1 MYMTMPA
8 RRLLSIIAVAS
19 FSGLFHSQDLP
30 GSPAS
35 PDALDA
41 APSRF
46 ATYDGARVHYKSLG
60 NPAAKTAVIFVHGWS
75 CDMTSW
81 RAQVPAFEGK
91 ARMLLVDLPG
101 HGKSDRPAV
110 DYTMERF
117 ANAVE
122 AVMRDAGVERALLVG
137 HSMGTPVARQFWRK
151 FPQKTLAI
159 VSLDGALRT
168 YFKDASQAEGF
179 VTMFSGPDFAKA
191 LDGFLGA
198 AFVPSTPE
206 SVKADVRRMTAGAT
220 QSVAVSAMRGQFDP
234 AIWKD
239 DPIGVPLLVIVA
251 KSPTWSA
258 DYFAYVRTLNPS
270 AEIHEIPD
278 AGHFVMMEK
287 PAEVNALLL
296 AFAAKTGVA
305 KGTGASTSG
314 APAP

>member
-1 MYMTMPA
+1 MPISM
-8 RRLLSIIAVAS
+8 RRLFSITAVAS
-19 FSGLFHSQDLP
+19 PTVPSHSHNLLGP
-30 GSPAS
+30 PAS
-35 PDALDA
+35 PDPLDA

-46 ATYDGARVHYKSLG
+46 ATFDGAKVHYKSLG
-60 NPAAKTAVIFVHGWS
+60 NPDAKTAVVFVHGWS

-81 RAQVPAFEGK
+81 RAQVPAFDGK

-117 ANAVE
+117 ARAVNAVMTE
-122 AVMRDAGVERALLVG
+122 AGGGRGAPLG
-137 HSMGTPVARQFWRK
+137 HSMGTPVARQFWRL
-151 FPQKTLAI
+151 FPKKTLGL
-159 VSLDGALRT
+159 VSADGALRA
-168 YFKDASQAEGF
+168 YFKDPVEIEKFAA
-179 VTMFSGPDFAKA
+179 MFSGPDFAKA
-191 LDGFLGA
+191 LDGFIGA
-198 AFVPSTPE
+198 TFVPSTPE
-206 SVKADVRRMTAGAT
+206 GVKADVRRMTAGAT

-239 DPIGVPLLVIVA
+239 DPIGVPLQVIVA
-251 KSPTWSA
+251 KSPTWNA

-296 AFAAKTGVA
+296 AFASKTGA
-305 KGTGASTSG
+305 I
-314 APAP
+314 PIRN

>member
-1 MYMTMPA
+1 MPTDL
-8 RRLLSIIAVAS
+8 RRLVSRALPALFLSQK
-19 FSGLFHSQDLP
+19 LFATP
-30 GSPAS
+30 
-35 PDALDA
+35 PDPLDT

-46 ATYDGARVHYKSLG
+46 ATSDGAKVHYKSLG
-60 NPAAKTAVIFVHGWS
+60 DPAAKAAVVFVHGWS
-75 CDMTSW
+75 CDLTSW
-81 RAQVPAFEGK
+81 RSQVPVFEGK
-91 ARMLLVDLPG
+91 ARMLLIDLPG

-137 HSMGTPVARQFWRK
+137 HSMGTPVIRQFWRM
-151 FPQKTLAI
+151 FPKKTLGL
-159 VSLDGALRT
+159 VSVDGALRT
-168 YFKDASQAEGF
+168 YFKDPAQVEKFAA
-179 VTMFSGPDFAKA
+179 MFSGPDFAKA

-206 SVKADVRRMTAGAT
+206 SVKADVRRMAAGAT

-239 DPIGVPLLVIVA
+239 DPIQVPLLLVVA
-251 KSPTWSA
+251 KSPVWNA

-270 AEIHEIPD
+270 AEIVEIPD

-287 PAEVNALLL
+287 PAEVNAALV
-296 AFAAKTGVA
+296 AFAARA
-305 KGTGASTSG
+305 GAVPMRFARPG
-314 APAP
+314 RPE